1 MMNYLF
7 RRVQGPDEVEDACSK
22 IVLITFA
29 LLAIGLIAAASVAA
43 PGTALEGTS
52 LHGLRIACGI
62 ATLLILYRMDLEAV
76 RRATPYLLGICLVL
90 LVLVL
95 VPGIGHRVNNAQR
108 WIRVGSLSIQPSE
121 AMKIIMVLFVADF
134 AAKREG
140 VLADFKK
147 GFVPAM
153 GITLAVCGVIF
164 LEPDFGTAVYLL
176 LVCGA
181 ILVAG
186 GARVQHFVWAGI
198 VGLPLAVALAWS
210 KFEHVRGRFQDLASG
225 GGYQVRRALES
236 LGSGGF
242 FGEGIGAGMGKLG
255 YVPEGRN
262 DFVAAIIGEEWGW
275 IGMAVLIGLFVG
287 MLGYGLRV
295 VYGSRDRF
303 GALVAFGILFA
314 IALQAA
320 VNLAVV
326 AGVAPPKGI
335 ALPFVSAGG
344 SSMVMMCAGIGLV
357 ANVAKRAVAD
367 QRRLAQEAKV
377 SSVDG
382 SVSTGV
388 SQVLGGSH
396 G

>member
-1 MMNYLF
+1 MKFLYHSETSPEIVDDAS
-7 RRVQGPDEVEDACSK
+7 RR
-22 IVLITFA
+22 IVLLSFA
-29 LLAIGLIAAASVAA
+29 LLAIGLVAAASVSP
-43 PGTALEGTS
+43 PGTALQGTAM
-52 LHGLRIACGI
+52 HGLRIIIGI
-62 ATLLILYRMDLEAV
+62 ATMLLLYRMDLDAI
-76 RRATPYLLGICLVL
+76 RRATPILLAVCLFL

-95 VPGIGHRVNNAQR
+95 IPGIGHRANNAQR
-108 WIRVGSLSIQPSE
+108 WIKIGSLSIQPSE
-121 AMKIIMVLFVADF
+121 AMKIVMVLFIADF

-153 GITLAVCGVIF
+153 GITLGVCGVIF
-164 LEPDFGTAVYLL
+164 LEPDFGTAMYLL

-186 GARVQHFVWAGI
+186 GARVSHFVWCGM
-198 VGLPLAVALAWS
+198 VGLPLAVILAWN
-210 KFEHVRGRFQDLASG
+210 KFEHVRGRFQDLAAG
-225 GGYQVRRALES
+225 GGYQVRRAMES
-236 LGSGGF
+236 LGAGGF

-275 IGMAVLIGLFVG
+275 VGLAAIIAMFAAILV
-287 MLGYGLRV
+287 YGLRV
-295 VYGSRDRF
+295 IYGSRERF

-326 AGVAPPKGI
+326 AGIAPPKGI

-367 QRRLAQEAKV
+367 QRRLAQQSTV
-377 SSVDG
+377 LSSGG
-382 SVSTGV
+382 SE
-388 SQVLGGSH
+388 VLGGSH